1 MYKLRFLFKDCKCT
15 YQSTGGGLQILTPW
29 GTAIFIDSLPIKS
42 RKRFA
47 HNGMYTSATQ
57 ASLVHGI
64 TATDW
69 KTQNGSLRSQQCFHY
84 FQTDFKPTIPKL
96 DLKNCCKNIF
106 PSSFSDRVLWCLG
119 GFFCLWCF
127 FAQGPPLTVKKKR
140 KKRFTSVK
148 ARGNLFSVNSYL
160 QISHR
165 VNLLVPSHRSRQ
177 VRCRRPTEPEQ

>member
-1 MYKLRFLFKDCKCT
+1 MECTLLPHKLALFMASQTLTERHKMAAFAASSAFTTFKLILNQLYQNLIKKTAARIFFLPL
-15 YQSTGGGLQILTPW
+15 SVI
-29 GTAIFIDSLPIKS
+29 
-42 RKRFA
+42 
-47 HNGMYTSATQ
+47 
-57 ASLVHGI
+57 
-64 TATDW
+64 
-69 KTQNGSLRSQQCFHY
+69 GSCGAWVF
-84 FQTDFKPTIPKL
+84 
-96 DLKNCCKNIF
+96 
-106 PSSFSDRVLWCLG
+106 
-119 GFFCLWCF
+119 FFCLWCF